1 MKENI
6 DDLVKSKLSVHTED
20 ELNQLGKDYR
30 KKQRKQQTFNL
41 IILTLII
48 FISFIIFVKIKNITF
63 LICLAFLLICFVLPF
78 CVVTIYNLNDI
89 NKIKSDKELYIRKIK
104 RDILKEQ
111 EIKQKEQEE
120 REAAK
125 HIDGKEIKSVLLI
138 DSYTELSDKLHAFL
152 NYQEIIQTRIY
163 KFKVFFM
170 DNTSKVYTTEEN
182 SKLYNKLIKF
192 LNNNENQNVTSVN
205 LDPTEELRKYKSLL
219 DDNIITE
226 EEFNKKK
233 SELLNNSDN
242 KNDK

>member
-1 MKENI
+1 MEENI
-6 DDLVKSKLSVHTED
+6 DDLVKTKLSAYTED

-30 KKQRKQQTFNL
+30 KKRKRTLTIYL
-41 IILTLII
+41 ILSILGL
-48 FISFIIFVKIKNITF
+48 V
-63 LICLAFLLICFVLPF
+63 ICLSLVTVNVVFGIFAFFIVIFLVIS
-78 CVVTIYNLNDI
+78 IYDLNDI
-89 NKIKSDKELYIRKIK
+89 KKIKSDKELYIRKIK

-125 HIDGKEIKSVLLI
+125 HIDGKEIKSVVLI

-163 KFKVFFM
+163 KFKVFFV

-192 LNNNENQNVTSVN
+192 INNNENQNVTTVN
-205 LDPTEELRKYKSLL
+205 LDLTEELRKYKSLL

-233 SELLNNSDN
+233 SELLNNSNN
-242 KNDK
+242 KNDKWSSWE